1 MWYLILKLWK
11 SFDNESLLLF
21 LMHRWWRL
29 TLDLKRVNKCLANIK
44 FVLLSV
50 CPVYEALLALTYLTP
65 LSLELFYLFMPS
77 AVCLFV
83 YSPHPAPF
91 PTPVAPLPPPVP
103 QLARLT
109 GQACPVVAPKTPY
122 ECQHEGLAST
132 CWSPGVR
139 DTDCPGHGLCCFDG
153 CVNICIAQ
161 QAARWFIDK
170 NKHIHS

>member
-77 AVCLFV
+77 
-83 YSPHPAPF
+83 
-91 PTPVAPLPPPVP
+91 
-103 QLARLT
+103 
-109 GQACPVVAPKTPY
+109 
-122 ECQHEGLAST
+122 
-132 CWSPGVR
+132 
-139 DTDCPGHGLCCFDG
+139 G
-153 CVNICIAQ
+153 CVSLCLQPSPCAIPNSGGPPATSCTTTGPPNRAGLPSGGSQ
-161 QAARWFIDK
+161 DPLWVSAWGPGQHLLEPWGQGHRLSRTRAVLLRWMC
-170 NKHIHS
+170 